1 MYAVINGYL
10 NDVETA
16 KVAEWENGLFEYLR
30 SRNGELLGR
39 IATGYWDETDVAT
52 LKEALK
58 GYKG

>member
-1 MYAVINGYL
+1 
-10 NDVETA
+10 VETA